1 MGSVRLFF
9 AAVPDPEPRARLR
22 QAADSLQIATAR
34 AVPAD
39 QYHLTLLFLGAV
51 DPVRL
56 PAVRAVGMA
65 RRTCGFELRL
75 DRWRH
80 WREQSLLVA
89 VPSEVPA
96 QLTELRD
103 ALAHGVARV
112 GVGFDARPFLPHVTA
127 LKKVAQAPVPSGP
140 GVLVW
145 RVDSFALVASQR
157 QGSASVYT
165 VVESWP
171 LLDTPANG

>member
-9 AAVPDPEPRARLR
+9 AAFPDPELRARLR
-22 QAADSLQIATAR
+22 QAADSLRIAAAR

-56 PAVRAVGMA
+56 PALRAVGVE
-65 RRTCGFELRL
+65 RRMPGFELRL

-80 WREQSLLVA
+80 WRELLVA
-89 VPSEVPA
+89 VPSEVPS
-96 QLTELRD
+96 QLTELHD
-103 ALAHGVARV
+103 ALADGVARV

-140 GVLVW
+140 GVLFW

-157 QGSASVYT
+157 QGSGSVYT